1 MRSRRVSSSPDVTSA
16 CWTGNLPI
24 AGRESSREPCR
35 DGSTRRKGGVFPRNR
50 LRYTGNIT
58 MLHIPILRR
67 GVPYKSLDVIRIPHH
82 RTRETFAEMSQV
94 NPGIIRRDL
103 RDEQQSAAR
112 ETLARLSF
120 EELLGI
126 CGRAADH
133 FLNDR
138 LPLGDAEQSP
148 DDYVAQ
154 LSATTGMPHALVR
167 RNMAKIAGV
176 MTEMRTVLRGLT
188 RGLDLSLL
196 DAGFGQHG
204 GHALS
209 FYPRTQSL
217 GVVLPSNSPG
227 VHSLWVPAVAMKI
240 PLVLKP
246 GSAEPWSPFRLAQAF
261 MKAGCPPEA
270 FSYYPADH
278 AGAGEILRRTG
289 RSMFFGDVSAVGSWE
304 GDPRVEIHGPGY
316 SKVLI
321 ADDQLPRWDEYLD
334 LIVGSIADNG
344 GRSCVNA
351 SGVWVSEPHAERV
364 ARAVAE
370 KLVAIVPR
378 GAEDAQ
384 ATLAPFADPR
394 VAERISQQIDAGL
407 ETPGAR
413 EITAELRGGPR
424 LVQHD
429 GCTYLLPTLVLCD
442 GPEHPLANREFLF
455 PFAAVVKVAADD
467 MARMPAPM
475 GRTLVVT
482 ALTEDRALVDRLI
495 ASPLVDRLNVGPIAT
510 NVISWDQPH
519 EGNLFEHL
527 YARRSFQQSADAAL
541 AAAPGA

>member
-1 MRSRRVSSSPDVTSA
+1 
-16 CWTGNLPI
+16 
-24 AGRESSREPCR
+24 
-35 DGSTRRKGGVFPRNR
+35 
-50 LRYTGNIT
+50 
-58 MLHIPILRR
+58 MLHIPILRH

-103 RDEQQSAAR
+103 RDAEQAAAR
-112 ETLARLSF
+112 EALAALPFERL
-120 EELLGI
+120 LDI
-126 CGRAADH
+126 CTRAADH
-133 FLNDR
+133 FMNDR
-138 LPLGDAEQSP
+138 LPLGDDTQSP
-148 DDYVAQ
+148 GDYVEQ

-167 RNMAKIAGV
+167 KNMAKIAGV

-188 RGLDLSLL
+188 RGLDLALL
-196 DAGFGQHG
+196 DAGYGEHD

-227 VHSLWVPAVAMKI
+227 VHSLWVPAIALKV

-304 GDPRVEIHGPGY
+304 GDPRVELHGPGY

-321 ADDQLPRWDEYLD
+321 ANDQLPNWEQHAGM
-334 LIVGSIADNG
+334 IAASIADNG

-351 SGVWVSEPHAERV
+351 SGVWVAESHAEEV
-364 ARAVAE
+364 AQTIAKR
-370 KLVAIVPR
+370 LVEIVPR
-378 GAEDAQ
+378 SADDPK
-384 ATLAPFADPR
+384 ATLAPFADPK
-394 VAERISQQIDAGL
+394 VAERISLQIDIGL
-407 ETPGAR
+407 DTPGAR
-413 EITAELRGGPR
+413 EVTAELRGGPR

-429 GCTYLLPTLVLCD
+429 GCTYLLPTIVVCD
-442 GPEHPLANREFLF
+442 SPEHPLANREFLF
-455 PFAAVVKVAADD
+455 PFAAVVGCSADD
-467 MARMPAPM
+467 MARMPAPL
-475 GRTLVVT
+475 GKTLVVT
-482 ALTEDRALVDRLI
+482 ALTEDRTLVDRLI

-527 YARRSFQQSADAAL
+527 YARRSFQTAVAI
-541 AAAPGA
+541 

>member
-1 MRSRRVSSSPDVTSA
+1 M
-16 CWTGNLPI
+16 I
-24 AGRESSREPCR
+24 
-35 DGSTRRKGGVFPRNR
+35 
-50 LRYTGNIT
+50 
-58 MLHIPILRR
+58 HIPILRR
-67 GVPYKSLDVIRIPHH
+67 GVPYKSLDIIRIPHH

-103 RDEQQSAAR
+103 RDELQAEAR
-112 ETLARLSF
+112 EALARLTF
-120 EELLGI
+120 EQLLDI
-126 CGRAADH
+126 CGRAAHH
-133 FLNDR
+133 FMHDR
-138 LPLGDAEQSP
+138 LPLGETEQSP
-148 DDYVAQ
+148 EDYVEQ

-167 RNMAKIAGV
+167 RNMTKIAGV

-196 DAGFGQHG
+196 DAGYGQQD
-204 GHALS
+204 GHSLS
-209 FYPRTQSL
+209 FYPRTQAL

-227 VHSLWVPAVAMKI
+227 VHSLWVPAVALKI

-261 MKAGCPPEA
+261 VKAGCPPEA

-321 ADDQLPRWDEYLD
+321 ADDQLHDWNAYID
-334 LIVGSIADNG
+334 LIAASIADNG

-351 SGVWVSEPHAERV
+351 SGVWVAESHAEQV
-364 ARAVAE
+364 AVALAK
-370 KLVAIVPR
+370 KLLEIVPR
-378 GAEDAQ
+378 AADDPS
-384 ATLAPFADPR
+384 ATLAPFADPG
-394 VAERISQQIDAGL
+394 VAERISRQIDIGL
-407 ETPGAR
+407 DTPGAR
-413 EITAELRGGPR
+413 EITAELRNGPR

-429 GCTYLLPTLVLCD
+429 GCTYLLPTIVLCD
-442 GPEHPLANREFLF
+442 SPEHPLANREFLF
-455 PFAAVVKVAADD
+455 PFAAVVKVDPEQ
-467 MARMPAPM
+467 MSLMPQPL
-475 GRTLVVT
+475 GKTLVVT
-482 ALTEDRALVDRLI
+482 ALTADRRLVDRLI
-495 ASPLVDRLNVGPIAT
+495 TSPLVDRLNVGSIAT

-527 YARRSFQQSADAAL
+527 YARRSFQTAVAF
-541 AAAPGA
+541 